1 MIRINL
7 LKSEAKTVEKKS
19 VSAAAEPKADKSKK
33 NNLVNLIVFLA
44 IVVVGALGLL
54 QKKALDTEKSLLS
67 AAQEEQRL
75 LIPVLEKLDL
85 VEQQKL
91 FLQKK
96 VDLIEE
102 LRNKQ
107 AVPLR
112 ILDTLTR
119 GLPDWV
125 WLTDVSLNGLTL
137 TLKGRALSNLQ
148 ISDYMN
154 ALQRS
159 GLFSVVSIIS
169 TQQINVG
176 PNLVQEYTLNALLP
190 APAAKT
196 PEAK

>member
-1 MIRINL
+1 MIRVNL
-7 LKSEAKTVEKKS
+7 LKSEAKAVEKKG
-19 VSAAAEPKADKSKK
+19 VGAAAEPKTEKSKK
-33 NNLVNLIVFLA
+33 NNIGNLVVFLA
-44 IVVVGALGLL
+44 IVVVGALAFF
-54 QKKALDTEKSLLS
+54 QKQALDGEKALLS
-67 AAQEEQRL
+67 AAQEEQRVL
-75 LIPVLEKLDL
+75 TPVLEKLDL
-85 VEQQKL
+85 VEQQKE

-107 AVPLR
+107 AVPLH

-125 WLTDVSLNGLTL
+125 WLTEANLNGRAL

-148 ISDYMN
+148 VSDYMN

-159 GLFSVVSIIS
+159 GLFSEVSIVS

-176 PNLVQEYTLNALLP
+176 PNNVQEYTLNALLP

>member
-1 MIRINL
+1 MIRVNL
-7 LKSEAKTVEKKS
+7 LKSEAKAVEKKG
-19 VSAAAEPKADKSKK
+19 VGAAAEPKTEKSKK
-33 NNLVNLIVFLA
+33 NNIGNLVVFLA
-44 IVVVGALGLL
+44 IVVVGALAFF
-54 QKKALDTEKSLLS
+54 QKQALDGEK
-67 AAQEEQRL
+67 AQEEQRVL
-75 LIPVLEKLDL
+75 TPVLEKLDL
-85 VEQQKL
+85 VEQQKE

-107 AVPLR
+107 AVPLH

-125 WLTDVSLNGLTL
+125 WLTEANLNGRAL

-148 ISDYMN
+148 VSDYMN

-159 GLFSVVSIIS
+159 GLFSEVSIVS

-176 PNLVQEYTLNALLP
+176 PNNVQEYTLNALLP